1 MRRRPIPFR
10 IVGPLVWI
18 AFFSVLPYGP
28 ARAADGLT
36 PLTILGYGCWVQDLA
51 AAAADSVPLRLYPLG
66 RSPQEALLQGRPERL
81 AATVRELRAR
91 ERALTDAWDAAPYR
105 TESSAVAAARGY
117 RDVGEY
123 EAALQWYGTAQRAA
137 GLALPVG
144 PLAHEMFATAV
155 LWGDSLRIDERFRD
169 LMASGDLAASEG
181 AAVVAY
187 RHYLTRNDRTSLRR
201 LLALASGQADRLTPA
216 LLFWQ
221 SYGLVADGRRAESV
235 PLLLRLVAGAGA
247 GAAADLE
254 GWQRVWVAR
263 ALPDGLF
270 MADDSGAAAIL
281 YGMLAVQPAG
291 EAPLWASYQLANF
304 ALRDGDF
311 AGAAEL
317 YRRSAGAAPAA
328 AWQLRAVALAGT
340 AEGLIGVGKG
350 VADHDDATDSRP

>member
-18 AFFSVLPYGP
+18 AFFSVLPRGP

-51 AAAADSVPLRLYPLG
+51 AAEADSVPLRLYPLG
-66 RSPQEALLQGRPERL
+66 RSPQESLLRGRPERL

-123 EAALQWYGTAQRAA
+123 ETALQWYGTAQRAA

-187 RHYLTRNDRTSLRR
+187 RHYLTRNDHTSLRR
-201 LLALASGQADRLTPA
+201 LLALASGQADRLTPT

-221 SYGLVADGRRAESV
+221 SYCLVADGRRAESV
-235 PLLLRLVAGAGA
+235 PLLLRLVAGAGS
-247 GAAADLE
+247 AADLE
-254 GWQRVWVAR
+254 SWQRVWVVR
-263 ALPDGLF
+263 ALPDGLY
-270 MADDSGAAAIL
+270 MADDSGAAALL

-304 ALRDGDF
+304 ALNDGDF

-317 YRRSAGAAPAA
+317 YRRSAGAAPVT

-340 AEGLIGVGKG
+340 ADQLTGVGKG
-350 VADHDDATDSRP
+350 VVSHDVAADSRP

>member
-10 IVGPLVWI
+10 TVGPLVWI
-18 AFFSVLPYGP
+18 AFFSVLPRGP
-28 ARAADGLT
+28 ARADGGLT

-51 AAAADSVPLRLYPLG
+51 AAEADSVPLRLYPLG

-105 TESSAVAAARGY
+105 TESSALAAARGY
-117 RDVGEY
+117 REVGEY
-123 EAALQWYGTAQRAA
+123 EQALKWYGIAQLATGA
-137 GLALPVG
+137 ALPVG

-155 LWGDSLRIDERFRD
+155 LSGDSLRIDERFRD
-169 LMASGDLAASEG
+169 LMASGDLVASEG

-187 RHYLTRNDRTSLRR
+187 RHYLVRHDRTSLRR
-201 LLALASGQADRLTPA
+201 LLALGSGQAERLTPS

-235 PLLLRLVAGAGA
+235 PLLQRLVAGACEA
-247 GAAADLE
+247 TDLE

-263 ALPDGLF
+263 ALPDGLY
-270 MADDSGAAAIL
+270 MADDVGAAAVL

-291 EAPLWASYQLANF
+291 EAPLWASYQLANA

-317 YRRSAGAAPAA
+317 YRRSAGAAPAE

-340 AEGLIGVGKG
+340 AEQLIGTGKG
-350 VADHDDATDSRP
+350 GAPDVDAAERRP